1 MLRPRLRPLLITV
14 ATGLAAL
21 AVAAPAA
28 HAATPQADPM
38 LHATYAVNGSTM
50 IKSTNSTMTL
60 GPGTLTADLDVK
72 TLAFTSNLSLPAATG
87 SFTELG
93 FVPVTATT
101 EFIQQGAI
109 TGNDVNGGI
118 TATAHIIIK
127 LTKVT
132 VAGLPVPVG
141 NSCQTTP
148 ATISLAS
155 GKGFNVLLGGPV
167 SGTYT
172 IPNFANCGLLTT
184 PILNAVI
191 PGAGNTINL
200 TLGKPTVTV
209 G

>member
-1 MLRPRLRPLLITV
+1 MLRPRLRPLLIAA
-14 ATGLAAL
+14 ATGLLAL

-28 HAATPQADPM
+28 SAATPQADPT
-38 LHATYAVNGSTM
+38 LNATYAVNGSTT

-60 GPGTLTADLDVK
+60 GPGTLTAALDVK
-72 TLAFTSNLSLPAATG
+72 TLAFTSNLTLPAATG

-101 EFIQQGAI
+101 EFIQDGAI
-109 TGNDVNGGI
+109 AGNDVNGGI
-118 TATAHIIIK
+118 TATANIIIK

-132 VAGLPVPVG
+132 VAGIPVPVG
-141 NSCQTTP
+141 NSCQTSP
-148 ATISLAS
+148 AQINLTS

-167 SGTYT
+167 SGTFT
-172 IPNFANCGLLTT
+172 IPNFANCGFST

-200 TLGKPTVTV
+200 TLGKPTVTTS
-209 G
+209 

>member
-1 MLRPRLRPLLITV
+1 LLLTV
-14 ATGLAAL
+14 AAGLGAL
-21 AVAAPAA
+21 AMAAPAA
-28 HAATPQADPM
+28 HAATPQFNSTPQADPT
-38 LHATYAVNGSTM
+38 LNATYAVNGSTT
-50 IKSTNSTMTL
+50 IKSTNSTMAL
-60 GPGTLTADLDVK
+60 GPGTLTAALDVK
-72 TLAFTSNLSLPAATG
+72 TLTFTSNLTLPAATG

-101 EFIQQGAI
+101 EFIQDGAI

-118 TATAHIIIK
+118 TAAAHIIIK

-132 VAGLPVPVG
+132 VAGLPVPIG
-141 NSCQTTP
+141 NNCQTSP
-148 ATISLAS
+148 ATINLAS

-167 SGTYT
+167 AGTFT
-172 IPNFANCGLLTT
+172 IPNFADCGFST

-191 PGAGNTINL
+191 PGSGNTIDL

>member
-14 ATGLAAL
+14 AAGLAAL

-28 HAATPQADPM
+28 NAAPQADPI
-38 LHATYAVNGSTM
+38 LHATYAVNGSTT

-60 GPGTLTADLDVK
+60 GPGTLTAALDVK
-72 TLAFTSNLSLPAATG
+72 TLAFTSDLTLPAATG

-101 EFIQQGAI
+101 EFIQNGPI
-109 TGNDVNGGI
+109 TGMDVNGGI

-132 VAGLPVPVG
+132 VGGFPVPVG
-141 NSCQTTP
+141 NNCQTSP
-148 ATISLAS
+148 ATINLAS

-167 SGTYT
+167 SGTFT
-172 IPNFANCGLLTT
+172 IPNFANCGFST
-184 PILNAVI
+184 PVLNAVI
-191 PGAGNTINL
+191 PGAGNTIDL
-200 TLGKPTVTV
+200 TLGKPTVTTS
-209 G
+209 

>member
-1 MLRPRLRPLLITV
+1 LLITV
-14 ATGLAAL
+14 AAGLGAL
-21 AVAAPAA
+21 AMAAPAA
-28 HAATPQADPM
+28 HAATPQADPT
-38 LHATYAVNGSTM
+38 LNATYAVNGSTT

-60 GPGTLTADLDVK
+60 GPGTLTAALDVK
-72 TLAFTSNLSLPAATG
+72 TLTFTSNLTLPAATG

-101 EFIQQGAI
+101 EFIQDGPI

-132 VAGLPVPVG
+132 AGGFPVPVG
-141 NSCQTTP
+141 NNCQTSP
-148 ATISLAS
+148 ATINLAS
-155 GKGFNVLLGGPV
+155 GTGFNVLLGGPV
-167 SGTYT
+167 SGTFT
-172 IPNFANCGLLTT
+172 IPNFANCGFSTG
-184 PILNAVI
+184 ILNAVI
-191 PGAGNTINL
+191 PGSGNTIDL

>member
-1 MLRPRLRPLLITV
+1 MLRPRLRPLLIAV
-14 ATGLAAL
+14 ATGLLAL

-28 HAATPQADPM
+28 SAATPQADPT
-38 LHATYAVNGSTM
+38 LNATYAVNGSTT

-60 GPGTLTADLDVK
+60 GPGTLTAALDVK
-72 TLAFTSNLSLPAATG
+72 TLAFTSNLTLPAATG

-101 EFIQQGAI
+101 EFIQDGAI

-118 TATAHIIIK
+118 TAAANIIIK

-132 VAGLPVPVG
+132 VAGIPVPVG
-141 NSCQTTP
+141 NSCQTSP
-148 ATISLAS
+148 AAIDLAS

-167 SGTYT
+167 SGTFT
-172 IPNFANCGLLTT
+172 IPNFANCGFST

-191 PGAGNTINL
+191 PGSGNTIDL
-200 TLGKPTVTV
+200 TLGKPTVTTS
-209 G
+209 